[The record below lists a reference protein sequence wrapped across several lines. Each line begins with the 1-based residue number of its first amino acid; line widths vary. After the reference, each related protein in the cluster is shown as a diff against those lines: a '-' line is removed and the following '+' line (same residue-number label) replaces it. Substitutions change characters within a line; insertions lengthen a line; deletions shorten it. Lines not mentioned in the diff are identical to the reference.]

1 MTYSFIPS
9 LRLAYAV
16 SILCAVSGC
25 MAPIPSSSKGLHI
38 EETITLPPMLSET
51 SGLFCADDHVLSIND
66 SGNAPA
72 VFEVS
77 YSGKLKQTITLP
89 IINND
94 WEAVSADSDYFY
106 VADIGNNKGQRE
118 QVAVY
123 KVNQQNVKDIETLS
137 IKYAA
142 NNVNSNIPYAHDFD
156 AEAMVKKGNELLLF
170 SKSWSSGITH
180 VYRINEGESLQVLTP
195 FAAISGLPGVV
206 TGVDYDSGKQQ
217 YVIVGYKSDPFGNF
231 AAFIGEV
238 SQDFTLTSIWPLEGY
253 KQVEGVCVDKRGN
266 YWFTEEK
273 TETRAASL
281 TKASVQ

>member
-1 MTYSFIPS
+1 VTYSLISP
-9 LRLAYAV
+9 LRLVYVV
-16 SILCAVSGC
+16 SILCIISGC
-25 MAPIPSSSKGLHI
+25 MASLPSPSKGLNI
-38 EETITLPPMLSET
+38 EEAIVLPSMLSET

-66 SGNAPA
+66 SGNAPV
-72 VFEVS
+72 VFKVS
-77 YSGKLKQTITLP
+77 YSGKIQQTLTLP

-94 WEAVSADSDYFY
+94 WEAVSADSNHIY

-123 KVNQQNVKDIETLS
+123 KVNQKNVEDIEALT

-142 NNVNSNIPYAHDFD
+142 NNTNNNIPYAHDFD

-180 VYRINEGESLQVLTP
+180 VYQINEGESLQLLTP
-195 FAAISGLPGVV
+195 FASISGLPGVV
-206 TGVDYDSGKQQ
+206 TGVDYDSIQHQ

-231 AAFIGEV
+231 AAFIAEV
-238 SQDFTLTSIWPLEGY
+238 SQDFTLTNIWPLKGY
-253 KQVEGVCVDKRGN
+253 QQVEGVCVDKRGN

>member
-1 MTYSFIPS
+1 MTYSFKSS
-9 LRLAYAV
+9 LRFAYTISV
-16 SILCAVSGC
+16 LCALSGC
-25 MAPIPSSSKGLHI
+25 LSPLPSSSKRLHI
-38 EETITLPPMLSET
+38 GEAIILPSLLSET

-66 SGNAPA
+66 SGNVPA
-72 VFEVS
+72 VFKVS

-94 WEAVSADSDYFY
+94 WEAVSADSNYVY
-106 VADIGNNKGQRE
+106 VADIGNNKGRRE

-123 KVNQQNVKDIETLS
+123 KVSQQNVKDIETLS

-156 AEAMVKKGNELLLF
+156 AEAMVKKGKELLLF

-180 VYRINEGESLQVLTP
+180 VYRINEGESLQVLSP
-195 FAAISGLPGVV
+195 FASISGLPGVV
-206 TGVDYDSGKQQ
+206 TGVDYDSVKQQ

-231 AAFIGEV
+231 AAFIAEV
-238 SQDFTLTSIWPLEGY
+238 SQDYTLTNIWPLEGY

-266 YWFTEEK
+266 YWFTEES
-273 TETRAASL
+273 TETRKASL

>member
-1 MTYSFIPS
+1 
-9 LRLAYAV
+9 
-16 SILCAVSGC
+16 

-72 VFEVS
+72 VFKVS

-142 NNVNSNIPYAHDFD
+142 NNVNSNIPYAHDYD

-180 VYRINEGESLQVLTP
+180 VYRINEGENLQVLTP

-217 YVIVGYKSDPFGNF
+217 YVVVGYKSDPFGNF
-231 AAFIGEV
+231 AAFIAEV

-253 KQVEGVCVDKRGN
+253 KQVEGVCVDKGGN

-281 TKASVQ
+281 SKASVQ